1 MIVVGLTGGIGS
13 GKSTVAAMLV
23 ERGAVLIDADEVAR
37 EVVEPGRRAYARVV
51 ERFGPGVVAPDGR
64 LDRSAMA
71 AVVFGDPVSLAG
83 LNTIVHPEVHR
94 GGCQPACVY
103 TCRPG
108 RGRARH
114 PLAGGGRRT
123 RSLRSGGRDRGGQPR
138 DLVLQRL
145 VTKRGM
151 DRSDAESRIANQ
163 ASREERIARADYVIS
178 NTGTLE
184 ELEEM
189 VEGAWTWIEGLALGT
204 AAGDEGDG
212 D

>member
-1 MIVVGLTGGIGS
+1 
-13 GKSTVAAMLV
+13 
-23 ERGAVLIDADEVAR
+23 
-37 EVVEPGRRAYARVV
+37 
-51 ERFGPGVVAPDGR
+51 
-64 LDRSAMA
+64 
-71 AVVFGDPVSLAG
+71 
-83 LNTIVHPEVHR
+83 
-94 GGCQPACVY
+94 
-103 TCRPG
+103 
-108 RGRARH
+108 
-114 PLAGGGRRT
+114 
-123 RSLRSGGRDRGGQPR
+123 
-138 DLVLQRL
+138 
-145 VTKRGM
+145 M